1 MTEFLN
7 NDNFYDN
14 DDYLLSIYNML
25 KEQVI
30 KKIKAK
36 KRKIKRKRKIK
47 I

>member
-36 KRKIKRKRKIK
+36 KRKRKIK